1 MGVILFLLGA
11 CLGGVVG
18 FMTAAFCSVM
28 PKDKE
33 EQ

>member
-1 MGVILFLLGA
+1 MDVILFLLGA

-18 FMTAAFCSVM
+18 FMTAIFCSIQ